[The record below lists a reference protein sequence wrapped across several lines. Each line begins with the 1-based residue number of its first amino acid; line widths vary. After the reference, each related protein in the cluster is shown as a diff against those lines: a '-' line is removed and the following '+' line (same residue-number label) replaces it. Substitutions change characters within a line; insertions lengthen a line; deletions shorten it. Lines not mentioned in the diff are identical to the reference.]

1 MSAAYN
7 LREPLVLDGAAS
19 LATFV
24 VSASVAALVM
34 SGMLP
39 AAAYFLAHIG
49 CAAFAILVA
58 VKSGHLPRRQ
68 AILHAMMATVLGP
81 VGSAGTFL
89 CTVFETCFRPFA
101 SPFSEWFDSIFQ
113 EDEQDRMAAFVD
125 RLMVSDDPVNAAQ
138 RVTSYNDILSRG
150 SIEQKQAII
159 GLIGRRFSPAF
170 APALR
175 QALQD
180 PVPSV
185 RVQAASATAAIEGR
199 YSERLAQLADRAAW
213 PGATQD
219 DLRSVANYL
228 VEFAESGIAEAQRC
242 DEAFETALRHFDA
255 LLVSNPN
262 DAAVLLSSAKILL
275 RDGKALKAHRRL
287 QRASVSIGISAE
299 IATLQI
305 EALIQLGRFHDLR
318 ALAKQWRGRF
328 SSSGREGHRLETAL
342 TLWTRSTAVG

>member
-1 MSAAYN
+1 MTAVQD
-7 LREPLVLDGAAS
+7 LREPLGLDGVAS

-24 VSASVAALVM
+24 ASASVAALVM
-34 SGMLP
+34 GGTLP
-39 AAAYFLAHIG
+39 AAAYFLTHIG

-58 VKSGHLPRRQ
+58 VASGRPPRRQ
-68 AILHAMMATVLGP
+68 AILHAVMASALGP

-113 EDEQDRMAAFVD
+113 EDGQDRMAVFVD

-138 RVTSYNDILSRG
+138 RVASYNDILSRG

-185 RVQAASATAAIEGR
+185 RVQAASAAAAIEGR
-199 YSERLAQLADRAAW
+199 YSERLAHLASRAEW
-213 PGATQD
+213 PGASQD
-219 DLRSVANYL
+219 ELKAVANYL
-228 VEFAESGIAEAQRC
+228 VEFAESGITEAQRC
-242 DEAFETALRHFDA
+242 DEAFGTALKHFDA

-275 RDGKALKAHRRL
+275 RDGQTLEAHRRL
-287 QRASVSIGISAE
+287 MRASATFGISPE

-305 EALIQLGRFHDLR
+305 EVLIQLGRFHDLR
-318 ALAKQWRGRF
+318 TLAKQWQGRF
-328 SSSGREGHRLETAL
+328 SSSGRDGQRLETAL
-342 TLWTRSTAVG
+342 TLWTRSAPIG